1 MSLNELIY
9 EEIVSL
15 NLEYNSEIMSDIVLI
30 NNDYKLDTPYIRICN
45 RVRCDLFNN
54 LKKKKKYIKYPTLE
68 KWDIKCNSKNEI
80 CIICLDKINNDDLV
94 YNLKC
99 GKDLQLHIYHKV
111 CFEKWDKDS
120 CPYCRQVIT

>member
-15 NLEYNSEIMSDIVLI
+15 NLEYNSEMMSDIILI
-30 NNDYKLDTPYIRICN
+30 NNDSNLDTQYFPIRN
-45 RVRCDLFNN
+45 RVRCDLYDN
-54 LKKKKKYIKYPTLE
+54 LKKYIKYPSFE
-68 KWDIKCNSKNEI
+68 KWDIKCKSNNQI

-99 GKDLQLHIYHKV
+99 GTDLQLHIYHKV
-111 CFEKWDKDS
+111 CFEKWDKDT
-120 CPYCRQVIT
+120 CPYCRQLIT

>member
-54 LKKKKKYIKYPTLE
+54 LKKKKKIH
-68 KWDIKCNSKNEI
+68 
-80 CIICLDKINNDDLV
+80 KISNFRKMG
-94 YNLKC
+94 Y
-99 GKDLQLHIYHKV
+99 
-111 CFEKWDKDS
+111 
-120 CPYCRQVIT
+120 